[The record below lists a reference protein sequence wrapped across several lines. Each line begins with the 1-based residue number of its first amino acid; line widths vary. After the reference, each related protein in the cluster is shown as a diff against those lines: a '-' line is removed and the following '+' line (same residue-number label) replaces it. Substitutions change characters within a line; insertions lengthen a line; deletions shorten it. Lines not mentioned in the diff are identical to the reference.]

1 MILLGGGEKHMDV
14 GMQKFGILR
23 HKIVQ
28 EYLQRCHSIG
38 LDRQERCK
46 LREAQEINTI

>member
-1 MILLGGGEKHMDV
+1 MAATWAKAR
-14 GMQKFGILR
+14 ILR

-28 EYLQRCHSIG
+28 ESLQQCHSIG

-46 LREAQEINTI
+46 LREAQDINIV